1 MNDKCDKL
9 RMRNFFLN
17 FITTSLLFVGLST
30 FADENRKLKVKVY
43 TCDKGKI
50 DSKNYLINTF
60 VVEKYKVSIYPEI
73 YISGTKFVPPP
84 NILEDCLVK
93 DNNNW
98 ICGGKV
104 KTLNGRRY
112 LDHTFRVRNGKYSH
126 EAGNL
131 LPLNEGCSSNAQWVQ
146 LN

>member
-1 MNDKCDKL
+1 MMSKFISSL
-9 RMRNFFLN
+9 IAISLHFF
-17 FITTSLLFVGLST
+17 SPST
-30 FADENRKLKVKVY
+30 FADENRQLKVKVF
-43 TCDKGKI
+43 TCNKGKI

-60 VVEKYKVSIYPEI
+60 VVEKYRVSIYPEI

-84 NILEDCLVK
+84 NILEDCRVK
-93 DNNNW
+93 DSNNW

-112 LDHTFRVRNGKYSH
+112 LDHTFRVRDGKYSH
-126 EAGNL
+126 EAGDL
-131 LPLNEGCSSNAQWVQ
+131 LPIDEGCSSNAQWVQ